1 MQILKI
7 GGYESFDPSE
17 RRIWSASTLQEVTE
31 CPKRYVLRR
40 GNFPSIWEKS
50 GFPTKSSSAQ
60 IKGIVVHA
68 LVAKVVDF
76 VESSPETPLQAA
88 MGYLRENGGYVELL
102 KATIEVELDKLKGN
116 PRSEMFMD
124 IFRKELVSEIASL
137 RNQTQFFV
145 NKSLTHFKS
154 IVADAVVSSNLTRST
169 RKKIGTVNSEFHIE
183 DASYPIEGFIDLL
196 VVGDQR
202 DRILDFKTSKDIRPE
217 YWEQLKLYAWLW
229 SRCAENQLP
238 KETELSVVTGIGTIE
253 IISLTHEDLLSLER
267 EISAKITESDRLISL
282 KEPTAIP
289 TTENC
294 KFCAVKVV
302 CDDYWESNVV
312 SNAGK
317 TDSWV
322 DLRIRITSD
331 LGGGNWKVTFLD
343 TGEMGILLLGG
354 RDDGSISVDAELRL
368 LGVFKKVTEDDGI
381 CIRLSQASEI
391 FLYSPPRK

>member
-1 MQILKI
+1 
-7 GGYESFDPSE
+7 
-17 RRIWSASTLQEVTE
+17 
-31 CPKRYVLRR
+31 
-40 GNFPSIWEKS
+40 
-50 GFPTKSSSAQ
+50 
-60 IKGIVVHA
+60 
-68 LVAKVVDF
+68 
-76 VESSPETPLQAA
+76 
-88 MGYLRENGGYVELL
+88 
-102 KATIEVELDKLKGN
+102 
-116 PRSEMFMD
+116 
-124 IFRKELVSEIASL
+124 
-137 RNQTQFFV
+137 
-145 NKSLTHFKS
+145 
-154 IVADAVVSSNLTRST
+154 VADAVVSSNLTRST